1 MHITE
6 GYTLYNEQLLGT
18 VLIRICFPKILR
30 KYALQGLES
39 NRKVEILKFL
49 MFAPETSITY
59 V

>member
-6 GYTLYNEQLLGT
+6 DYTLYNEQLLGT
-18 VLIRICFPKILR
+18 VLIRIFFPKKLR